1 VSHVISRVDIR
12 HVMKYLMSAAH
23 DEYKQGI
30 FLGEYSLNKAMTLLQ
45 SATGIQTH
53 NHYQLPDVP
62 GLAGTA
68 SYFCIEIP
76 RLLKRHFYFNGQIWA
91 DGHSDCR
98 TVNK

>member
-45 SATGIQTH
+45 SATDRHTNSQP
-53 NHYQLPDVP
+53 LPI
-62 GLAGTA
+62 T
-68 SYFCIEIP
+68 
-76 RLLKRHFYFNGQIWA
+76 
-91 DGHSDCR
+91 
-98 TVNK
+98 